1 MTSSDGSFCLPVCVF
16 VFYMCIY
23 REQCLSYFTWKG
35 GTTYWGQCFPEFY
48 TYLFVFVSLFLDG
61 VCLYA
66 CMCVCMCVG
75 TVLQLA
81 FLYHALSL
89 SGLVT
94 SKPRSGVYSC
104 ERHRCFTYVFI
115 TKIIHQSFHKPRQLS
130 LHVPRCVSSP
140 LHVTVMLYR
149 DVAQQTC
156 TMLHIKVQ
164 QMFFKHETI
173 FVSKMLFYLTIFLPS
188 KVSAIPRTC

>member
-1 MTSSDGSFCLPVCVF
+1 MTSSDGSFCLPVRVFLCFTCVF
-16 VFYMCIY
+16 IGSSVSHISLG
-23 REQCLSYFTWKG
+23 RVEQLIGDSVSQSFILI
-35 GTTYWGQCFPEFY
+35 
-48 TYLFVFVSLFLDG
+48 YLFLCLYFWTVFV
-61 VCLYA
+61 

>member
-1 MTSSDGSFCLPVCVF
+1 MVVFAYQCVCFCVLHVYLSGAVSLIFHLEGWNNLSGTVFPRVLYLFICFCVFIFGRCLSVCVH
-16 VFYMCIY
+16 
-23 REQCLSYFTWKG
+23 
-35 GTTYWGQCFPEFY
+35 
-48 TYLFVFVSLFLDG
+48 
-61 VCLYA
+61 
-66 CMCVCMCVG
+66 VCMCVG